1 LKNEAMAAVNASSSS
16 SSLAPGSP
24 QAIPTKL
31 LPSAAYREN
40 NNDNNNAV
48 ATSLVKKV
56 SLPLTST
63 PASSNSA
70 PNTPHR
76 SSSAPK
82 THVANT
88 SAASKTSNAP
98 AATTVKTLPVRAS
111 TGGIALAANSKRST
125 TPTNVKMLSKS
136 LPSPGLPVKP
146 KPFPV
151 PHNV

>member
-1 LKNEAMAAVNASSSS
+1 LKNEAMAAVNASSPS

-40 NNDNNNAV
+40 NNDNNTV

-82 THVANT
+82 THVSNT
-88 SAASKTSNAP
+88 PAASKTGNSP

-111 TGGIALAANSKRST
+111 TGGIALAANNKRST